1 MKGYGLPRNNDVEHP
16 DVADICLYGL
26 NTSSGGKC
34 YQKPGS
40 KSRSRR
46 IWKKKERREARKY
59 YMIFFEER
67 MDL

>member
-1 MKGYGLPRNNDVEHP
+1 MKRYGLPRNNDVEHP
-16 DVADICLYGL
+16 DVADI
-26 NTSSGGKC
+26 C

-59 YMIFFEER
+59 CMIFFEER